1 MDKKTKYT
9 LLAVL
14 IILGVIY
21 FFYISNLKYNATKI
35 ENNMIS
41 QYLIKDSNG
50 LYLKNKNL
58 VVENYSGV
66 KNKVPVQ
73 NVIGILEIPS
83 IDLEAPILDGTNFE
97 NLRYAVTYFN
107 NTVLPGNSGN
117 CAFAANDSFSMNIF
131 KNLDQVKIGSVI
143 DLKFK
148 GNKYKYKV
156 TAIKPESST
165 VITAIE
171 ESKKKSITL
180 IEYSNNT
187 NEVLQ
192 VQGVE
197 II

>member
-9 LLAVL
+9 LLGVL

-21 FFYISNLKYNATKI
+21 FFYISNLRYNATKI

-58 VVENYSGV
+58 IVKNYSGI
-66 KNKVPVQ
+66 KNKVPVKD
-73 NVIGILEIPS
+73 VIGILEIPS
-83 IDLEAPILDGTNFE
+83 INLEAPILDGTNFE

-107 NTVLPGNSGN
+107 DTVLPGDSGN

-131 KNLDQVKIGSVI
+131 KDLDKVKIGNEI

-148 GNKYKYKV
+148 GNEYKYKI
-156 TAIKPESST
+156 TAIKQEDST
-165 VITAIE
+165 PITAIE
-171 ESKKKSITL
+171 ESNKKSITL
-180 IEYSNNT
+180 VEYSNNT
-187 NEVLQ
+187 NEILQ
-192 VQGVE
+192 VQGIE
-197 II
+197 IT